1 MFLLLALLHALL
13 LLTVLLFQVL
23 ELLLVLLLHLLSALV
38 VGSLLVRAPALLGLL
53 LFDALALLI
62 LLSPHV
68 LQLLLMLQLK
78 LRIAIRRRIVR
89 RPSCRRSIVWPVI
102 ARRPIGLS
110 VAGPL
115 GVRRRRVLPLVL
127 IWLPHGRWTITTLV
141 VRALVRWRRVWPLS
155 VRRTIRLIRLHIIGP
170 LGIRRWRVRAL
181 VLIYCGRSL
190 RSLFGRSFGGG
201 VFGRSAFGARFG

>member
-1 MFLLLALLHALL
+1 MFLVLALLLA
-13 LLTVLLFQVL
+13 
-23 ELLLVLLLHLLSALV
+23 LLLHLLSALV

-89 RPSCRRSIVWPVI
+89 RPSCRRSSVWPVI
-102 ARRPIGLS
+102 AGRPVRLHIIR
-110 VAGPL
+110 PL
-115 GVRRRRVLPLVL
+115 GVRRRRVGPL
-127 IWLPHGRWTITTLV
+127 R
-141 VRALVRWRRVWPLS
+141 

-170 LGIRRWRVRAL
+170 LRVRRRRGRPIILLNVARLLHRTIHVLWRRRTVPRFLRHRRHRPRGGSDPAL
-181 VLIYCGRSL
+181 CLRVLLLLDLPYL
-190 RSLFGRSFGGG
+190 
-201 VFGRSAFGARFG
+201 